1 MKKVLMVLTSHDQLG
16 DTGKPTGFWLEEFA
30 SPYYAFKDGGLDVT
44 LASPKGGQ
52 PPLDPKSSAPDAQTA
67 ATKRFHDDPAAQKAL
82 AGTVPLAQVKA
93 ESFDAL
99 FFPGGHGPMWDL
111 ASDDALAKLTST
123 FVAGDKPVG
132 AVCHG
137 PAALTRAVDAKGAS
151 IVKGKKVTGFA
162 NTEEEAVGLT
172 KVVPFLLEDKLKAL
186 GGSYVRGP
194 DWASHVVVDGRL
206 VTGQNPASSE
216 DAAKK
221 LIGLLPKG

>member
-1 MKKVLMVLTSHDQLG
+1 MKKVLMILTSHDKLG
-16 DTGKPTGFWLEEFA
+16 DTGKKTGFWLEEFA

-67 ATKRFHDDPAAQKAL
+67 ATKRFNDDPAAQKAL
-82 AGTVPLAQVKA
+82 AQTKLVADVRA
-93 ESFDAL
+93 DDFDAL

-111 ASDDALAKLTST
+111 ASDDNVGKLTSKFHAT
-123 FVAGDKPVG
+123 AKPLG

-137 PAALTRAVDAKGAS
+137 PAALTRAVDEKGAS
-151 IVKGKKVTGFA
+151 ILKGKKVTGFT

-172 KVVPFLLEDKLKAL
+172 KIVPFLLEEKMKAI
-186 GGSYVRGP
+186 GGTFERGP
-194 DWASHVVVDGRL
+194 DWASHVVVDGHL

-221 LIGLLPKG
+221 LIGLLAKG